1 MINTRQEITTS
12 RTQQNKK
19 GEATRKINVSVKNGL
34 ELCQKR
40 IPGFKKFTKQDGHIT
55 SFLI

>member
-1 MINTRQEITTS
+1 MINTRQEIATS
-12 RTQQNKK
+12 HTQNKK
-19 GEATRKINVSVKNGL
+19 GEVTRKINVSVKNGL